1 MAINQTHELCLV
13 VVCVAVMSAFISC
26 VLDVCAVGTGVAFGG
41 G

>member
-1 MAINQTHELCLV
+1 MKQTHELSLV

-26 VLDVCAVGTGVAFGG
+26 VLDVCAVGAGVAFGG